1 MNPNS
6 SASYLSP
13 PVAYLPADTL
23 WSYNPLPFDPDGD
36 SLVWSLTT
44 PLGSSSTVNLVN
56 VMDKIEQNGINVKI
70 ISAISEEL
78 FNHQTDE
85 YKEKVLSNKDKNN
98 CMVIT
103 TGTKRVWPVSGL
115 GQLTEEYSLTSD
127 FDDQWLTGGT
137 EDDVIKE
144 AKLDESSILEAVSK
158 FANDYDDR
166 MKRLN
171 NSI

>member
-1 MNPNS
+1 
-6 SASYLSP
+6 
-13 PVAYLPADTL
+13 
-23 WSYNPLPFDPDGD
+23 
-36 SLVWSLTT
+36 
-44 PLGSSSTVNLVN
+44 
-56 VMDKIEQNGINVKI
+56 
-70 ISAISEEL
+70 
-78 FNHQTDE
+78 
-85 YKEKVLSNKDKNN
+85 
-98 CMVIT
+98 MVIT